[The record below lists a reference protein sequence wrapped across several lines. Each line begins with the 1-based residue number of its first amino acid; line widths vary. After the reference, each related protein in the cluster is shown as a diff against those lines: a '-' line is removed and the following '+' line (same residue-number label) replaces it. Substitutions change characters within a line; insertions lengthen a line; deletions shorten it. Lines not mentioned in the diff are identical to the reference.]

1 MDTTM
6 DTTMDTNAGPSIISI
21 LSRDTHNPLHH
32 EMVCIDIPMG
42 RDDVSD
48 LAPDLASDLVSD
60 PTTHLI
66 DFALGMDGVGT
77 MDVTSDI
84 PDIPRE
90 CDICFDES
98 IDVGGCGNPKC
109 SGRFCDQCMVDLS
122 LRYIHTPRCCL
133 CIESCSEQYIRRL
146 TSCDAIFTPFRGYN
160 FIIIKR
166 GGPTEPNETLW
177 RVSAPV
183 LVNDVT
189 TLQTALRRATQ
200 LDDQTAPLDFRTDL
214 AGYVDRNTITW
225 RHQVNHVRWGTVGRE
240 TGESRRYDLTNYKV
254 IGIINQVNVV
264 GLIWFFPVAGN
275 PGAAFMC
282 LVASVIITGTSLWGV
297 VLQALYNDVYV
308 LPLNCVK
315 RRIGTVAVMAVTLV
329 AMNAWAVANDVSVI
343 SYQMVYFANTIYYQ
357 IIAAWM
363 FFICREF

>member
-1 MDTTM
+1 
-6 DTTMDTNAGPSIISI
+6 
-21 LSRDTHNPLHH
+21 
-32 EMVCIDIPMG
+32 
-42 RDDVSD
+42 
-48 LAPDLASDLVSD
+48 
-60 PTTHLI
+60 
-66 DFALGMDGVGT
+66 
-77 MDVTSDI
+77 
-84 PDIPRE
+84 
-90 CDICFDES
+90 
-98 IDVGGCGNPKC
+98 
-109 SGRFCDQCMVDLS
+109 
-122 LRYIHTPRCCL
+122 
-133 CIESCSEQYIRRL
+133 
-146 TSCDAIFTPFRGYN
+146 
-160 FIIIKR
+160 
-166 GGPTEPNETLW
+166 
-177 RVSAPV
+177 
-183 LVNDVT
+183 VNDVT

-225 RHQVNHVRWGTVGRE
+225 RHRVNHVRWGTVGRE

-254 IGIINQVNVV
+254 IGIINQVNVM

-315 RRIGTVAVMAVTLV
+315 RRIGTAAAMAVTIV
-329 AMNAWAVANDVSVI
+329 VMNAWAVANDVSVI